1 MFSQLTRY
9 AAELDV
15 QIDDAN
21 MDIRI
26 SYDSRGKLLL
36 EDVSPAA
43 QWVEYVWDIR
53 SPALLEKVQELV
65 ALVEKGCHTI
75 NTLREPVPVTALL
88 KFNGAD
94 VPVSAD
100 G

>member
-1 MFSQLTRY
+1 MTAVLRD
-9 AAELDV
+9 LR
-15 QIDDAN
+15 
-21 MDIRI
+21 RI
-26 SYDSRGKLLL
+26 VTPGGHVAFEVGEVRGGKLLL